1 MTDAEMLALILGMPG
16 AEASSHF
23 GTPDFRVRK
32 KIFATHRG
40 PGLFVIKLT
49 REQQE
54 MLVDAEGDVFRPLP
68 NKWGLQGWTAAHIA
82 TLDPDGA
89 RSALRMA
96 WANVAPKSL
105 QKS

>member
-1 MTDAEMLALILGMPG
+1 MTDDEMIAIILAQPE

-23 GTPDFRVRK
+23 ETPDFRVRK

-40 PGLFVIKLT
+40 PGLFVLKLT

-54 MLVDAEGDVFRPLP
+54 MVIDADAAVFRPLP
-68 NKWGLQGWTAAHIA
+68 NKWGQQGWTEAHIA
-82 TLDPDGA
+82 TLNDAGA

-96 WANVAPKSL
+96 WSNVTPKSL
-105 QKS
+105 QR